1 MLERIRVLELGIPRM
16 GFQLYHLLTRFGASY
31 FMNINFLIRILV
43 MTKIDDVFKGSD
55 TQWDFSLSPSLP

>member
-1 MLERIRVLELGIPRM
+1 MLERIWVLELGIPRM
-16 GFQLYHLLTRFGASY
+16 GFQLHHLLTRFGASY

-55 TQWDFSLSPSLP
+55 T